1 MCAYL
6 CAFTQAQ
13 TRIRTIIPATE
24 AASAFQA
31 AGENLA
37 KDLIAGRI
45 QANQ

>member
-1 MCAYL
+1 MRN
-6 CAFTQAQ
+6 T
-13 TRIRTIIPATE
+13 IPATE
-24 AASAFQA
+24 AASVFHA